1 MLGKYPVS
9 EKHHGRCGGELNM
22 SMADPI
28 ADMLTRIRN
37 GYKAKHDK
45 VDVPGS
51 KMKLEIAK
59 VLQSEGFVKDI
70 DFIEDSRQGLIRI
83 FLKYDEYERPVLS
96 GIRRMSKP
104 GLRKYVNT
112 TEIPRVMGGL
122 GVVVLSTPKGILTGK
137 QARRKK
143 VGGEV
148 VFSVW

>member
-1 MLGKYPVS
+1 MKGKYPES

-37 GYKAKHDK
+37 GYKARHTK

-59 VLQSEGFVKDI
+59 ILQSEGFVQDI

-83 FLKYDEYERPVLS
+83 FLKYDEHEQPALA

-104 GLRKYVNT
+104 GLRKYTNT
-112 TEIPRVMGGL
+112 GEIPRVMGGL
-122 GVVVLSTPKGILTGK
+122 GIVVLSTPKGMLTGR

-148 VFSVW
+148 VFCVW